1 MAQCSLAG
9 PVCFDIVACG
19 GIVNGA
25 CLSCLQSTT
34 TLADLRCYRPPS
46 LYQVHHDDII
56 NHLLQSGFHTGNYA
70 DTLLHVRGTVYR
82 LHALILS
89 RSPYLAHLMST
100 TPQNSSQHVIYVN
113 LDLEPEVTEEVL
125 AYISATALAYLYSAH
140 SLANIRPENARGV
153 LAAACLLGHMDDL
166 ANYAY
171 EICRQSIT
179 LDTLP
184 TWLEFVEL
192 FPAPSDGSAT
202 PVVEQNMRTAVYGPY
217 AQRLRDDVFHFLIVT
232 LPNLVNL
239 GEKATPTTPLPEGA
253 SQHSDAGRETLVQ
266 VFARVPFD
274 LFKAAIESPAFQL
287 GSTHSRFKFA
297 KDTIEAR
304 KQGIARGAEETV
316 VLAFGGAASQS
327 TGVLVTRKLRRRQ
340 LWKVNGP

>member
-1 MAQCSLAG
+1 
-9 PVCFDIVACG
+9 
-19 GIVNGA
+19 
-25 CLSCLQSTT
+25 
-34 TLADLRCYRPPS
+34 
-46 LYQVHHDDII
+46 
-56 NHLLQSGFHTGNYA
+56 
-70 DTLLHVRGTVYR
+70 
-82 LHALILS
+82 
-89 RSPYLAHLMST
+89 MST

-113 LDLEPEVTEEVL
+113 LDLEPEVTEEVCDFVMFAGIRTLTSHDRRASITVCSLRVSLPSL
-125 AYISATALAYLYSAH
+125 AYMSATALAYLYSAH

-232 LPNLVNL
+232 LPNLVNF
-239 GEKATPTTPLPEGA
+239 GEKATPTTPLSEGA

-287 GSTHSRFKFA
+287 G
-297 KDTIEAR
+297 
-304 KQGIARGAEETV
+304 
-316 VLAFGGAASQS
+316 AS
-327 TGVLVTRKLRRRQ
+327 
-340 LWKVNGP
+340 